1 MDIEQLRTLVA
12 AVDEGAFDRA
22 AARLSI
28 SPPAVS
34 QRIKALESQTGRV
47 LLRRTAP
54 VRPTEPGEAVLRMAR
69 QVLSLHDSAR
79 VELGMDQAE
88 LTPLDVAVNADSLA
102 TWFRP
107 VLAELAAPGTGI
119 SVRLRSEDQD
129 HSRRLLFAGEVAA
142 AITTSSAPVT
152 GCRTIPLGAMVYE
165 PRAAAS
171 LLEHAGPQPDLARL
185 PVVVYD
191 DKDDLQSA
199 ALHRAG
205 ITGRPPEH
213 RVPSA
218 EAFVRAIADGI
229 GWGMVPRLQ
238 LPGAPFAADDD
249 IPLLPVPGLQPEAVS
264 LHLQRW
270 STALPALALLED
282 AVRRGARAFL

>member
-22 AARLSI
+22 AARLRI

-34 QRIKALESQTGRV
+34 QRIKALEVQTGHV
-47 LLRRTAP
+47 LLRRSAP

-69 QVLSLHDSAR
+69 QVLSLHDAAR
-79 VELGMDQAE
+79 IELGLDQAE
-88 LTPLDVAVNADSLA
+88 LTSLDIAVNADSLA

-129 HSRRLLFAGEVAA
+129 HSRRLLLAGEVAA
-142 AITTSSAPVT
+142 AITTSAAPVS
-152 GCRTIPLGAMVYE
+152 GCRTIPLGRMVYE

-171 LLEHAGPQPDLARL
+171 LLERAGSDLARL

-191 DKDDLQSA
+191 DKDDLQA
-199 ALHRAG
+199 QTLRRA
-205 ITGRPPEH
+205 RVAQSPPEH

-218 EAFVRAIADGI
+218 EAFVRAVADGV

-238 LPGAPFAADDD
+238 LPGARFAATEQ
-249 IPLLPVPGLQPEAVS
+249 PLVPVPGLAPEAVS

-270 STALPALALLED
+270 SIPLPALALLED
-282 AVRRGARAFL
+282 AVRRRAGDLL

>member
-22 AARLSI
+22 AASLRV

-34 QRIKALESQTGRV
+34 QRIKALEARTGRV
-47 LLRRTAP
+47 LLRRSSP
-54 VRPTEPGEAVLRMAR
+54 VRPTEAGEAVLRMAR
-69 QVLSLHDSAR
+69 QVLSLHDAAR
-79 VELGMDQAE
+79 VELGLEQEE
-88 LTPLDVAVNADSLA
+88 LAPLDIAVNADSLA

-119 SVRLRSEDQD
+119 SVRLRSVDQD
-129 HSRRLLFAGEVAA
+129 HSRRLLLAGEVAA
-142 AITTSSAPVT
+142 AITTSSAPVS
-152 GCRTIPLGAMVYE
+152 GCRTIPLGRMVYE

-171 LLEHAGPQPDLARL
+171 LLEHAGPDPDLSRL

-191 DKDDLQSA
+191 DKDDLQSQ
-199 ALHRAG
+199 ALRRAG
-205 ITGRPPEH
+205 VDRRPPEH

-218 EAFVRAIADGI
+218 EAFVRAVADGI
-229 GWGMVPRLQ
+229 GWGMVPLLQ
-238 LPGAPFAADDD
+238 MPGARFAAVDV
-249 IPLLPVPGLQPEAVS
+249 PLLPVPGLAAEPVS

-270 STALPALALLED
+270 STALPALAMLEE
-282 AVRRGARAFL
+282 AVRRGVRDLL